1 MIGFVNL
8 VKDYVNDV
16 QARMIYGEQN
26 ILNYITSVLENL
38 YRREKP
44 LYIVIEELGTI
55 KNKSLI
61 AKIQELLCIARH
73 YNIFVIGV
81 IQIATK
87 EELKFTSYFNARLTF
102 RQLDDAS
109 YRVVLGT
116 GIGEKILSKREFA
129 LVSDDLHF
137 GKTYIIN

>member
-1 MIGFVNL
+1 M
-8 VKDYVNDV
+8 
-16 QARMIYGEQN
+16 
-26 ILNYITSVLENL
+26 LENL

-55 KNKSLI
+55 KNKYLI

-73 YNIFVIGV
+73 YNIFIIGV

-87 EELKFTSYFNARLTF
+87 EELKFKSYFNARLSF
-102 RQLDDAS
+102 RQLDDSA

-116 GIGEKILSKREFA
+116 GVEENLSKQEFV
-129 LVSDDLHF
+129 LVSDDKYV
-137 GKTYIIN
+137 GRTYDIS